1 MAERTFIQDIYY
13 APTSNT
19 FQAASIS
26 TNSLRN
32 QLLTQEHHNS
42 VATAKKKNEQTTQRK
57 ETTKMSSTKTFSELS
72 VWHSR
77 KMGVR

>member
-1 MAERTFIQDIYY
+1 MANRKFIQDIYY

-19 FQAASIS
+19 FQPASIS

-32 QLLTQEHHNS
+32 QLLTQEYDNS
-42 VATAKKKNEQTTQRK
+42 VATQKKRPSTQ
-57 ETTKMSSTKTFSELS
+57 TFSELS

-77 KMGVR
+77 KMGVHLLRAHGRL